1 MQKEEQVRLLKG
13 LISYLDSGS
22 NVNAGGIMQNP
33 PETYTCEKRFLKE
46 WEKFFKDYPQIVGMT
61 GDLAEPGTFFTRDD
75 FGIPI
80 LATRDEQ
87 GNFKAFANVCS
98 HRGVVV
104 ENEKKGLKTKF
115 SCPFHGWT
123 YDNSGKLIGY
133 PKPDH
138 FGEIDKSCYGLTELP
153 SKEQFGFLWVH
164 PNPKGKIDT
173 NFLFGDQLMEEFES
187 WGFQDLV
194 LTREED
200 YITEM
205 NWKLAIDTFGETY
218 HFSTLHKNTL
228 FNSFHGNVQ
237 MFDTFERNARL
248 TLCLREIDNMKHEH
262 VDNWHICRGAFPVYF
277 LFPNTIVNVSDTGI
291 ILVREYPL
299 DLSPHRSV
307 SKVSFYFWPKVIEY
321 IKNNNIVLDEVDD
334 TDSLQTNSVDNPYQ
348 GFGEVIRDED
358 YVVAA
363 ASHKGL
369 QSGTIDH
376 ITFGKNEPAL
386 HHYHNTFREALDME
400 PLPLIKL

>member
-13 LISYLDSGS
+13 LISYLDSGLT
-22 NVNAGGIMQNP
+22 VDAGGIMLNP
-33 PETYTCEKRFLKE
+33 SETYTCEKRFSKE
-46 WEKFFKDYPQIVGMT
+46 WNTFFRDYPQIVGMT
-61 GDLAEPGTFFTRDD
+61 GDLPEPGTFFTRDD

-80 LATRDEQ
+80 LSTRDEK
-87 GNFKAFANVCS
+87 GSFKTFANVCA

-104 ENEKKGLKTKF
+104 ENEKKGQKSKF

-138 FGEIDKSCYGLTELP
+138 FGEIDKTCYGLTELP

-164 PNPKGKIDT
+164 PNPKGEIDL
-173 NFLFGDQLMEEFES
+173 NSLFGSQLIKEFET

-194 LTREED
+194 LTHEEN

-237 MFDTFERNARL
+237 MFDTFKRNARL
-248 TLCLREIDNMKHEH
+248 TLCLREIDNMKHEPI
-262 VDNWHICRGAFPVYF
+262 DKWHICRGAFPVYF
-277 LFPNTIVNVSDTGI
+277 LFPNTILNVSDTGI

-307 SKVSFYFWPKVIEY
+307 SRVSFYFWPRVIEY
-321 IKNNNIVLDEVDD
+321 IKENDIVLDEIPDNE
-334 TDSLQTNSVDNPYQ
+334 TKKEKGVDNPYH
-348 GFGEVIRDED
+348 GFGAIIRDED

-369 QSGTIDH
+369 RSGTIDH

-400 PLPLIKL
+400 PLPLIKI

>member
-13 LISYLDSGS
+13 LISYLDSGE
-22 NVNAGGIMQNP
+22 NVDAGGIMQNP
-33 PETYTCEKRFLKE
+33 SGTYTCEKRFSKE
-46 WEKFFKDYPQIVGMT
+46 WNKFFRDYPQIVGMT
-61 GDLAEPGTFFTRDD
+61 GDLAEPGTFFTRED

-87 GNFKAFANVCS
+87 GNFRAFANVCA

-104 ENEKKGLKTKF
+104 ENEKKGQKTKF

-138 FGEIDKSCYGLTELP
+138 FGEIDKTCYGLTELP
-153 SKEQFGFLWVH
+153 SKEQYGFLWVH
-164 PNPKGKIDT
+164 PNPKGQIDLNT
-173 NFLFGDQLMEEFES
+173 LFGNRLMEEFEA
-187 WGFQDLV
+187 WGFQNLI

-248 TLCLREIDNMKHEH
+248 TLCLREIDNMKRDPEE
-262 VDNWHICRGAFPVYF
+262 DWHICRGAFPVYF
-277 LFPNTIVNVSDTGI
+277 LFPNTILNVSNTGI

-307 SKVSFYFWPKVIEY
+307 SKVSFYFWPHVIDY
-321 IKNNNIVLDEVDD
+321 IKENNIVLGE
-334 TDSLQTNSVDNPYQ
+334 TNGNETTQENVEDPYQ
-348 GFGEVIRDED
+348 GFGAIIRDED

-363 ASHKGL
+363 ASHRGL
-369 QSGTIDH
+369 RSGTIDH

>member
-1 MQKEEQVRLLKG
+1 MQKKEQVRLLKG
-13 LISYLDSGS
+13 LISYLDSGE
-22 NVNAGGIMQNP
+22 NVDAGGIMKNP
-33 PETYTCEKRFLKE
+33 SDTYTCEKRFSKE
-46 WEKFFKDYPQIVGMT
+46 WNKFFRDYPQIVGMT
-61 GDLAEPGTFFTRDD
+61 GDLAEPGTFFTRED

-87 GNFKAFANVCS
+87 GNFRAFANVCA
-98 HRGVVV
+98 HRGVIV
-104 ENEKKGLKTKF
+104 ENEKKGQKTKF

-138 FGEIDKSCYGLTELP
+138 FGEIDKTCYGLKELP
-153 SKEQFGFLWVH
+153 SKEQYGLLWVH
-164 PNPKGKIDT
+164 PNPKGEIDL
-173 NFLFGDQLMEEFES
+173 NVLFGSQLMEEFEA

-194 LTREED
+194 LTHEED

-218 HFSTLHKNTL
+218 HFPTLHKNSL
-228 FNSFHGNVQ
+228 LNSFHGNVQ
-237 MFDTFERNARL
+237 MFDSFKRNARL
-248 TLCLREIDNMKHEH
+248 TLCKREIDSMKTEP

-277 LFPNTIVNVSDTGI
+277 LFPNTILNVSDTGI

-307 SKVSFYFWPKVIEY
+307 SRVSFYFWPRVIEY
-321 IKNNNIVLDEVDD
+321 LKEANIVLDEMHKNETMQAQGVE
-334 TDSLQTNSVDNPYQ
+334 NPYL
-348 GFGEVIRDED
+348 GFGAIIRDED

-369 QSGTIDH
+369 RSGTIDH

-386 HHYHNTFREALDME
+386 HHYHNAFREALDME